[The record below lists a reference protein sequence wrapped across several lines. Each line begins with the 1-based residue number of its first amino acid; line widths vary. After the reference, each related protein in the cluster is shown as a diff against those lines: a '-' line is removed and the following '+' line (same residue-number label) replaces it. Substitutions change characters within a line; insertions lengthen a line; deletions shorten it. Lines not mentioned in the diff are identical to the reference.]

1 MSSTT
6 TRKKDAI
13 VVQSDPDIPYHN
25 YITFYDIE
33 SAASLRRLYRN
44 FYGVYYIMNILAIGF
59 SAASSFVS
67 TPNAFAVSDAGE
79 DSNFNQRTL
88 SLVSFFTGLLAA
100 ILIAIIHVSK
110 LHLCAFD
117 CLNAA
122 TLLEYYITTQRS
134 MPVHIFE
141 KIGATNTLCFKILR
155 PKSGMTGVQAG
166 DAQPRARAPV
176 QPVSQPPPRS
186 QIQQVPLVPR
196 AQMRQL
202 PPPPS

>member
-1 MSSTT
+1 M
-6 TRKKDAI
+6 
-13 VVQSDPDIPYHN
+13 
-25 YITFYDIE
+25 
-33 SAASLRRLYRN
+33 AAWAHRN

-67 TPNAFAVSDAGE
+67 TPNAFAANDA
-79 DSNFNQRTL
+79 SVNTNFNQRVL
-88 SLVSFFTGLLAA
+88 SLVSFFTGLQAA
-100 ILIAIIHVSK
+100 ILIATIHVSK

-122 TLLEYYITTQRS
+122 TLLEDYITTQRS
-134 MPVHIFE
+134 MPVHVFE
-141 KIGATNTLCFKILR
+141 KIGATNTLCFKISR
-155 PKSGMTGVQAG
+155 PKSGVTGVQARNSP
-166 DAQPRARAPV
+166 PRARAPV

-202 PPPPS
+202 PPPPP